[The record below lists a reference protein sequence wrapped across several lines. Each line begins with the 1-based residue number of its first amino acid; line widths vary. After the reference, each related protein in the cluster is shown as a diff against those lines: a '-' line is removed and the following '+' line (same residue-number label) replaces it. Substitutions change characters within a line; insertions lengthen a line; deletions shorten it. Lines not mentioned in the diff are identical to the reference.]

1 MNYVE
6 KSRLLK
12 TIILVFSLAITILPC
27 IVIFSELDSGF
38 SMVICTVIVGI
49 LVVFISSLIERT
61 INGFIS
67 GEVEGK
73 RYTHL
78 GDFFDF
84 VEGDKGNRK
93 TLTEPIPIYDEN
105 GDEVGTQT
113 VYGFMSAKKYDYS
126 KTL

>member
-12 TIILVFSLAITILPC
+12 TIILVFSLVTSILPC

-38 SMVICTVIVGI
+38 SVLVFTVIVGV
-49 LVVFISSLIERT
+49 LSVFISSLIEKT
-61 INGFIS
+61 INGFITN
-67 GEVEGK
+67 EVEGK
-73 RYTHL
+73 RYTHV

-84 VEGDKGNRK
+84 IENDKGNKK